1 MAKKKAKKPSYADS
15 TYLKQISYYRKLAA
29 DYNADDTRKRAEVGS
44 YYGSVGTA
52 DKKTAVKDKKGK
64 QVYDSKSTGFKYVNV
79 KKKVNGKWRTVKVPK
94 TQYKKTARTKTTKGK
109 AATEGVYQKELRD
122 QRSKD
127 TVDIADDYAARGMIH
142 SGLYAQKR
150 GDYEKEFG
158 KQMAEQNRQKSKQYG
173 DLASSRT
180 SFNRQQE
187 LEREQAKQ
195 DAIRRRA
202 QKAGN
207 FLA

>member
-1 MAKKKAKKPSYADS
+1 MAKKKKASYADS
-15 TYLKQISYYRKLAA
+15 TYLKQISYYKKLAA

-44 YYGSVGTA
+44 YYGGVASPEKRAAGSWQTT
-52 DKKTAVKDKKGK
+52 KKRTKGHWTKKKGK
-64 QVYDSKSTGFKYVNV
+64 KVWQPVYKNV
-79 KKKVNGKWRTVKVPK
+79 PVMKNGKKVWQKGKV
-94 TQYKKTARTKTTKGK
+94 TQKAK
-109 AATEGVYQKELRD
+109 AATEGVYQKELRE

-158 KQMAEQNRQKSKQYG
+158 KQMTEQGRQKSKQYG